1 MPYMRDIS
9 KRRSRA
15 NAKRSWRVR
24 ALCCAILAGGCVS
37 LAAAEAPQSSA
48 AAPLTAAQVLRFLDE
63 TIDWYRGLTAQQQI
77 ATTPTDLAILYD
89 NRQAATQ
96 AVRLAFEFARAQAAY
111 IVANTPASQGHSA
124 VLSQYQSLG
133 QLQARFDKQVKD
145 TQAELDAARQKL
157 ATAGAKDRPQLQ
169 AQISELQGELDLA
182 NARRDA
188 VHSMLEFVTGNSANA
203 L

>member
-1 MPYMRDIS
+1 M
-9 KRRSRA
+9 
-15 NAKRSWRVR
+15 
-24 ALCCAILAGGCVS
+24 L
-37 LAAAEAPQSSA
+37 Q
-48 AAPLTAAQVLRFLDE
+48 FLDQ
-63 TIDWYRGLTAQQQI
+63 TIDWYRGLAVQQQI
-77 ATTPTDLAILYD
+77 ATTPTDFAILYD

-111 IVANTPASQGHSA
+111 IVDNTAVSQGHSA

-157 ATAGAKDRPQLQ
+157 SSAAPKDRAQLQ

-188 VHSMLEFVTGNSANA
+188 VHSMLEFVTGSGANA
-203 L
+203 LGAGGLSSQIDALARTLPGVADTPAPANAEQRACQCSARRRGGEEAH